1 MGKIKELETSLA
13 NKIAAGEVV
22 ERPSSVVKELLEN
35 AIDAQATEINI
46 EVEQSGVS
54 SIRVVDNGTGIAQE
68 DLGLVFH
75 RHATSKIVADD
86 DLFHI
91 RTLGFRGEA
100 LASISSVAKVTLKTC
115 TDNENGHEIYAENG
129 KIIHQKPAKAKKGTD
144 IQVDSLFYNTP
155 ARLKYI
161 KSLYT
166 ELGKITDIVNRMAM
180 SHPEIRIS
188 LVSDGKKLLSTNGS
202 GRTNEVMAEIYGMKV
217 AKDLV
222 HISGDTSDYHLEG
235 FVAKPEHSRS
245 NKHYISIFINGR
257 YIKNF
262 VLNKAILEGYHTLLT
277 IGRFPICYINIQ
289 MDPILVD
296 VNVHPTKLEVRLSK
310 EDQLYDLIVTKIREA
325 FKDKILIPQNDLNHA
340 SKKNKVLETFE
351 QQKINFEKQQSQI
364 GETSAPYVHD
374 QKDKNHDV
382 ESHKNNL
389 DSTSSTNNESTEVSN
404 ELHNHIDDS
413 YLQSQKE
420 VLFDMEQNTSNEY
433 EISNQQS
440 NDIKGTVSQTPH
452 RRVPYMEIVGQV
464 HGTYIIAQNENG
476 MFMIDQHA
484 AQERIKYEYFRE
496 KIGEVTNEVQNLL
509 IPLTF
514 HFSKDEQMIIDQY
527 KDELDKVGVHLEH
540 FGGHDYIVNS
550 YPVWFPK
557 EEAEE
562 IIKDMIELVLK
573 HKSVDVKK
581 IREDAAIMMSCK
593 KSIKANH
600 YLKNNEMADLIDQLR
615 EAEDPFTCPHGRP
628 IIINFSNYELEKL
641 IKTDYK
647 ACVVLDMH
655 IGHLK
660 SIMELLKSHS
670 IECYVHIDLIKGLS
684 HDEFACEYI
693 IQQYKPK
700 GIVSTKAK
708 VIKKAKML
716 NTLTIFRVFI
726 IDSQALTRSIE
737 LIKKVE
743 PDYVEVLPGVASKA
757 VSKIQQETSAS
768 VIAGGLID
776 EQSEIREAIS
786 NGAKYVTT
794 SYEKLW

>member
-340 SKKNKVLETFE
+340 PKKNKVLETFE

-364 GETSAPYVHD
+364 GETSASYVHD

-404 ELHNHIDDS
+404 ELHNYIDYS

-641 IKTDYK
+641 FK
-647 ACVVLDMH
+647 
-655 IGHLK
+655 
-660 SIMELLKSHS
+660 
-670 IECYVHIDLIKGLS
+670 
-684 HDEFACEYI
+684 
-693 IQQYKPK
+693 
-700 GIVSTKAK
+700 
-708 VIKKAKML
+708 
-716 NTLTIFRVFI
+716 RVM
-726 IDSQALTRSIE
+726 
-737 LIKKVE
+737 
-743 PDYVEVLPGVASKA
+743 
-757 VSKIQQETSAS
+757 
-768 VIAGGLID
+768 
-776 EQSEIREAIS
+776 
-786 NGAKYVTT
+786 
-794 SYEKLW
+794 

>member
-245 NKHYISIFINGR
+245 NKHYISIFINSR

-340 SKKNKVLETFE
+340 PKKNKVLETFE

-404 ELHNHIDDS
+404 ELHNYIDDS

-641 IKTDYK
+641 FK
-647 ACVVLDMH
+647 
-655 IGHLK
+655 
-660 SIMELLKSHS
+660 
-670 IECYVHIDLIKGLS
+670 
-684 HDEFACEYI
+684 
-693 IQQYKPK
+693 
-700 GIVSTKAK
+700 
-708 VIKKAKML
+708 
-716 NTLTIFRVFI
+716 RVM
-726 IDSQALTRSIE
+726 
-737 LIKKVE
+737 
-743 PDYVEVLPGVASKA
+743 
-757 VSKIQQETSAS
+757 
-768 VIAGGLID
+768 
-776 EQSEIREAIS
+776 
-786 NGAKYVTT
+786 
-794 SYEKLW
+794 

>member
-1 MGKIKELETSLA
+1 MEKIKELETSLA

-641 IKTDYK
+641 FK
-647 ACVVLDMH
+647 
-655 IGHLK
+655 
-660 SIMELLKSHS
+660 
-670 IECYVHIDLIKGLS
+670 
-684 HDEFACEYI
+684 
-693 IQQYKPK
+693 
-700 GIVSTKAK
+700 
-708 VIKKAKML
+708 
-716 NTLTIFRVFI
+716 RVM
-726 IDSQALTRSIE
+726 
-737 LIKKVE
+737 
-743 PDYVEVLPGVASKA
+743 
-757 VSKIQQETSAS
+757 
-768 VIAGGLID
+768 
-776 EQSEIREAIS
+776 
-786 NGAKYVTT
+786 
-794 SYEKLW
+794 

>member
-1 MGKIKELETSLA
+1 MGKIKELQTSLA

-35 AIDAQATEINI
+35 AIDAKSTEINI
-46 EVEQSGVS
+46 EVEQSGIS
-54 SIRVVDNGTGIAQE
+54 SIRVVDNGTGIEQD
-68 DLGLVFH
+68 DLDLVFH
-75 RHATSKIVADD
+75 RHATSKLDADD

-115 TDNENGHEIYAENG
+115 TDRENGHEIYAENG
-129 KIIHQKPAKAKKGTD
+129 EILSRKPAKAKKGTD
-144 IQVDSLFYNTP
+144 ITVSSLFYNTP

-180 SHPEIRIS
+180 SHPDIRIS
-188 LVSDGKKLLSTNGS
+188 LISDGKTLLKTNGS
-202 GRTNEVMAEIYGMKV
+202 GKTNEVMAEIYSIKV

-222 HISGDTSDYHLEG
+222 HIQGDTSDYHLEG

-262 VLNKAILEGYHTLLT
+262 VLNKAIIEGYHTLLT
-277 IGRFPICYINIQ
+277 IGRYPICYLNIE

-310 EDQLYDLIVTKIREA
+310 EEQLYQLIVEKIRYA
-325 FKDKILIPQNDLNHA
+325 FKDRILIPQNDLDRTP
-340 SKKNKVLETFE
+340 KKNKVLNQFE
-351 QQKINFEKQQSQI
+351 QQKLDFERRQRNPNQDKKNSQYYDM
-364 GETSAPYVHD
+364 S
-374 QKDKNHDV
+374 
-382 ESHKNNL
+382 ESEVQNPNL
-389 DSTSSTNNESTEVSN
+389 DNNELINESTESFV
-404 ELHNHIDDS
+404 HNNKRSDDKD
-413 YLQSQKE
+413 YFQIQKE
-420 VLFDMEQNTSNEY
+420 ILNDLDKGDALSLNDESTNDSEEVVTEQNNSDEASSKASQTLYS
-433 EISNQQS
+433 QQDN
-440 NDIKGTVSQTPH
+440 NDIKGKVSNTPS
-452 RRVPYMEIVGQV
+452 RRVPYMEVVGQV

-496 KIGEVTNEVQNLL
+496 KIGEVTNEVQDLL

-527 KDELDKVGVHLEH
+527 QDELDKVGVHLEH

-557 EEAEE
+557 AEAEE
-562 IIKDMIELVLK
+562 IIQDIVELVLNDK
-573 HKSVDVKK
+573 KVNVKK
-581 IREDAAIMMSCK
+581 MREDAAIMMSCK

-641 IKTDYK
+641 FK
-647 ACVVLDMH
+647 
-655 IGHLK
+655 
-660 SIMELLKSHS
+660 
-670 IECYVHIDLIKGLS
+670 
-684 HDEFACEYI
+684 
-693 IQQYKPK
+693 
-700 GIVSTKAK
+700 
-708 VIKKAKML
+708 
-716 NTLTIFRVFI
+716 RVM
-726 IDSQALTRSIE
+726 
-737 LIKKVE
+737 
-743 PDYVEVLPGVASKA
+743 
-757 VSKIQQETSAS
+757 
-768 VIAGGLID
+768 
-776 EQSEIREAIS
+776 
-786 NGAKYVTT
+786 
-794 SYEKLW
+794 

>member
-550 YPVWFPK
+550 YPVWVPK

-641 IKTDYK
+641 FK
-647 ACVVLDMH
+647 
-655 IGHLK
+655 
-660 SIMELLKSHS
+660 
-670 IECYVHIDLIKGLS
+670 
-684 HDEFACEYI
+684 
-693 IQQYKPK
+693 
-700 GIVSTKAK
+700 
-708 VIKKAKML
+708 
-716 NTLTIFRVFI
+716 RVM
-726 IDSQALTRSIE
+726 
-737 LIKKVE
+737 
-743 PDYVEVLPGVASKA
+743 
-757 VSKIQQETSAS
+757 
-768 VIAGGLID
+768 
-776 EQSEIREAIS
+776 
-786 NGAKYVTT
+786 
-794 SYEKLW
+794 

>member
-115 TDNENGHEIYAENG
+115 TDNENGHEIYAEDG

-144 IQVDSLFYNTP
+144 IQVESLFYNTP

-340 SKKNKVLETFE
+340 PKKNKVLETFE

-433 EISNQQS
+433 EILNQQS

-641 IKTDYK
+641 FK
-647 ACVVLDMH
+647 
-655 IGHLK
+655 
-660 SIMELLKSHS
+660 
-670 IECYVHIDLIKGLS
+670 
-684 HDEFACEYI
+684 
-693 IQQYKPK
+693 
-700 GIVSTKAK
+700 
-708 VIKKAKML
+708 
-716 NTLTIFRVFI
+716 RVM
-726 IDSQALTRSIE
+726 
-737 LIKKVE
+737 
-743 PDYVEVLPGVASKA
+743 
-757 VSKIQQETSAS
+757 
-768 VIAGGLID
+768 
-776 EQSEIREAIS
+776 
-786 NGAKYVTT
+786 
-794 SYEKLW
+794 

>member
-1 MGKIKELETSLA
+1 MGKIKELQTSLA

-35 AIDAQATEINI
+35 AIDAKSTEINI
-46 EVEQSGVS
+46 EVEQSGIS
-54 SIRVVDNGTGIAQE
+54 SIRVVDNGTGIEQD
-68 DLGLVFH
+68 DLDLVFH
-75 RHATSKIVADD
+75 RHATSKLDADD

-115 TDNENGHEIYAENG
+115 TDSENGHEIYAENG
-129 KIIHQKPAKAKKGTD
+129 EILSRKPAKAKKGTD
-144 IQVDSLFYNTP
+144 ITVSSLFYNTP

-180 SHPEIRIS
+180 SHPYIRIS
-188 LVSDGKKLLSTNGS
+188 LISDGKTLLKTNGS
-202 GRTNEVMAEIYGMKV
+202 GKTNEVMSEIYGIKV

-222 HISGDTSDYHLEG
+222 HIQGDTSDYHLEG

-262 VLNKAILEGYHTLLT
+262 VLNKAIIEGYHTLLT
-277 IGRFPICYINIQ
+277 IGRYPICYLNIE

-310 EDQLYDLIVTKIREA
+310 EEQLYQLIVEKIRYA
-325 FKDKILIPQNDLNHA
+325 FKDRILIPQNDLDRTP
-340 SKKNKVLETFE
+340 KKNKVLNQFE
-351 QQKINFEKQQSQI
+351 QQKLDFERRQQNSNQ
-364 GETSAPYVHD
+364 
-374 QKDKNHDV
+374 DKTNSHYYGMS
-382 ESHKNNL
+382 ESKLQNPNLEKNDL
-389 DSTSSTNNESTEVSN
+389 DNNELINESTENFV
-404 ELHNHIDDS
+404 HNNKRSDDKD
-413 YLQSQKE
+413 YFQIQKE
-420 VLFDMEQNTSNEY
+420 ILNDLDNGDASSLNDESTNDSEEVVTEQSNNDEASSKTY
-433 EISNQQS
+433 QTLYSKQDN
-440 NDIKGTVSQTPH
+440 NDIKGKVSNTPS
-452 RRVPYMEIVGQV
+452 RRVPYMEVVGQV

-496 KIGEVTNEVQNLL
+496 KIGEVTNEVQDLL

-527 KDELDKVGVHLEH
+527 QDELDKVGVHLEH

-557 EEAEE
+557 AEAEE
-562 IIKDMIELVLK
+562 IIQDMVELVLNDK
-573 HKSVDVKK
+573 KVNVKK
-581 IREDAAIMMSCK
+581 LREDAAIMMSCK

-641 IKTDYK
+641 FK
-647 ACVVLDMH
+647 
-655 IGHLK
+655 
-660 SIMELLKSHS
+660 
-670 IECYVHIDLIKGLS
+670 
-684 HDEFACEYI
+684 
-693 IQQYKPK
+693 
-700 GIVSTKAK
+700 
-708 VIKKAKML
+708 
-716 NTLTIFRVFI
+716 RVM
-726 IDSQALTRSIE
+726 
-737 LIKKVE
+737 
-743 PDYVEVLPGVASKA
+743 
-757 VSKIQQETSAS
+757 
-768 VIAGGLID
+768 
-776 EQSEIREAIS
+776 
-786 NGAKYVTT
+786 
-794 SYEKLW
+794 

>member
-1 MGKIKELETSLA
+1 MGKIKELQTSLA

-35 AIDAQATEINI
+35 AIDAQSTEINI
-46 EVEQSGVS
+46 EVEQSGIS
-54 SIRVVDNGTGIAQE
+54 SIRVVDNGTGIEQD
-68 DLGLVFH
+68 DLDLVFH
-75 RHATSKIVADD
+75 RHATSKLDADD

-115 TDNENGHEIYAENG
+115 TDSENGHEIYAENG
-129 KIIHQKPAKAKKGTD
+129 GILSRKPAKAKKGTD
-144 IQVDSLFYNTP
+144 ITVASLFYNTP

-180 SHPEIRIS
+180 SHPDIRIS
-188 LVSDGKKLLSTNGS
+188 LISDGKTLLKTNGS
-202 GRTNEVMAEIYGMKV
+202 GKTNEVMAEIYGIKV

-222 HISGDTSDYHLEG
+222 HIQGDTSDYHLEG

-262 VLNKAILEGYHTLLT
+262 VLNKAIIEGYHTLLT
-277 IGRFPICYINIQ
+277 IGRYPICYLNIE

-310 EDQLYDLIVTKIREA
+310 EEQLYQLIVEKIREA
-325 FKDKILIPQNDLNHA
+325 FKDRILIPQNNLDRRP
-340 SKKNKVLETFE
+340 KKNKVLNQFE
-351 QQKINFEKQQSQI
+351 QQKIDFERRQQKLNQ
-364 GETSAPYVHD
+364 ETATPTY
-374 QKDKNHDV
+374 K
-382 ESHKNNL
+382 
-389 DSTSSTNNESTEVSN
+389 TSSDFNDDNLNEANYEYDGPDNKDSINESTKSIV
-404 ELHNHIDDS
+404 HNNKRADDKD
-413 YLQSQKE
+413 YFQIQKE
-420 VLFDMEQNTSNEY
+420 ILNEMDSDTTNPDNQDINY
-433 EISNQQS
+433 ATKGASEANMSDEIAPKDLQALYQPQDS
-440 NDIKGTVSQTPH
+440 NDIKGKVSNTPS
-452 RRVPYMEIVGQV
+452 RRVPYMEVVGQV

-496 KIGEVTNEVQNLL
+496 KIGEVTNEVQDLL

-527 KDELDKVGVHLEH
+527 QEELDKVGVHLEH

-557 EEAEE
+557 AEAEE
-562 IIKDMIELVLK
+562 IIQDMVELVLNDK
-573 HKSVDVKK
+573 KISVKK
-581 IREDAAIMMSCK
+581 MREDAAIMMSCK

-641 IKTDYK
+641 FK
-647 ACVVLDMH
+647 
-655 IGHLK
+655 
-660 SIMELLKSHS
+660 
-670 IECYVHIDLIKGLS
+670 
-684 HDEFACEYI
+684 
-693 IQQYKPK
+693 
-700 GIVSTKAK
+700 
-708 VIKKAKML
+708 
-716 NTLTIFRVFI
+716 RVM
-726 IDSQALTRSIE
+726 
-737 LIKKVE
+737 
-743 PDYVEVLPGVASKA
+743 
-757 VSKIQQETSAS
+757 
-768 VIAGGLID
+768 
-776 EQSEIREAIS
+776 
-786 NGAKYVTT
+786 
-794 SYEKLW
+794 

>member
-527 KDELDKVGVHLEH
+527 KDELDKVGVHLKH

-641 IKTDYK
+641 FK
-647 ACVVLDMH
+647 
-655 IGHLK
+655 
-660 SIMELLKSHS
+660 
-670 IECYVHIDLIKGLS
+670 
-684 HDEFACEYI
+684 
-693 IQQYKPK
+693 
-700 GIVSTKAK
+700 
-708 VIKKAKML
+708 
-716 NTLTIFRVFI
+716 RVM
-726 IDSQALTRSIE
+726 
-737 LIKKVE
+737 
-743 PDYVEVLPGVASKA
+743 
-757 VSKIQQETSAS
+757 
-768 VIAGGLID
+768 
-776 EQSEIREAIS
+776 
-786 NGAKYVTT
+786 
-794 SYEKLW
+794 

>member
-1 MGKIKELETSLA
+1 MGKIKELQTSLA

-35 AIDAQATEINI
+35 AIDAESTEINV
-46 EVEQSGVS
+46 EVEQSGVA
-54 SIRVVDNGTGIAQE
+54 SIRVVDNGTGIEQ
-68 DLGLVFH
+68 DDFGLVFH
-75 RHATSKIVADD
+75 RHATSKIDADD

-115 TDNENGHEIYAENG
+115 TDNENGFEVYAENG
-129 KIIHQKPAKAKKGTD
+129 EIINSKPAKAKKGTD
-144 IQVDSLFYNTP
+144 ILVESLFYNTP

-180 SHPEIRIS
+180 SHPDIRIS
-188 LVSDGKKLLSTNGS
+188 LVSDGKTLISTNGS

-262 VLNKAILEGYHTLLT
+262 LLNKAIIEGYHTLLT
-277 IGRFPICYINIQ
+277 IGRYPICYINIQ

-310 EDQLYDLIVTKIREA
+310 EEQLFALIVEKIREA
-325 FKDKILIPQNDLNHA
+325 FKDRILIPQNDFDR
-340 SKKNKVLETFE
+340 SPKKNKVLESFE
-351 QQKINFEKQQSQI
+351 QQKMDFEKRNNSSASNQSASSYQSSENGYRSDSDNSVVNEDSGQKYEYDNSTI
-364 GETSAPYVHD
+364 DVENSNSDSSHYIQRTSEDNYFQN
-374 QKDKNHDV
+374 QKDILNEIENDQYN
-382 ESHKNNL
+382 EL
-389 DSTSSTNNESTEVSN
+389 DSSFA
-404 ELHNHIDDS
+404 
-413 YLQSQKE
+413 KE
-420 VLFDMEQNTSNEY
+420 D
-433 EISNQQS
+433 
-440 NDIKGTVSQTPH
+440 DIKGTISKSPH
-452 RRVPYMEIVGQV
+452 RRVPYMEVVGQV

-527 KDELDKVGVHLEH
+527 QDELDRVGVHLEH

-557 EEAEE
+557 GDAEE
-562 IIKDMIELVLK
+562 IIKDMINLVLE
-573 HKSVDVKK
+573 HKKVDVKK
-581 IREDAAIMMSCK
+581 IREEVAIMMSCK
-593 KSIKANH
+593 KSIKANY
-600 YLKNNEMADLIDQLR
+600 YLKNNEMSDLIDQLR

-641 IKTDYK
+641 FK
-647 ACVVLDMH
+647 
-655 IGHLK
+655 
-660 SIMELLKSHS
+660 
-670 IECYVHIDLIKGLS
+670 
-684 HDEFACEYI
+684 
-693 IQQYKPK
+693 
-700 GIVSTKAK
+700 
-708 VIKKAKML
+708 
-716 NTLTIFRVFI
+716 RVM
-726 IDSQALTRSIE
+726 
-737 LIKKVE
+737 
-743 PDYVEVLPGVASKA
+743 
-757 VSKIQQETSAS
+757 
-768 VIAGGLID
+768 
-776 EQSEIREAIS
+776 
-786 NGAKYVTT
+786 
-794 SYEKLW
+794 

>member
-1 MGKIKELETSLA
+1 MGKIKELQTSLA

-35 AIDAQATEINI
+35 AIDAKSTEINI
-46 EVEQSGVS
+46 EVEQSGIS
-54 SIRVVDNGTGIAQE
+54 SIRVVDNGTGIEQD
-68 DLGLVFH
+68 DLDLVFH
-75 RHATSKIVADD
+75 RHATSKLDADD

-115 TDNENGHEIYAENG
+115 TDSENGHEIYAENG
-129 KIIHQKPAKAKKGTD
+129 EILSRKPAKAKKGTD
-144 IQVDSLFYNTP
+144 ITVSSLFYNTP

-180 SHPEIRIS
+180 SHPYIRIS
-188 LVSDGKKLLSTNGS
+188 LISDGKTLLKTNGS
-202 GRTNEVMAEIYGMKV
+202 GKTNEVMSEIYGIKV

-222 HISGDTSDYHLEG
+222 HIQGDTSDYHLEG

-262 VLNKAILEGYHTLLT
+262 VLNKAIIEGYHTLLT
-277 IGRFPICYINIQ
+277 IGRYPICYLNIE

-310 EDQLYDLIVTKIREA
+310 EEQLYQLIVEKIRYA
-325 FKDKILIPQNDLNHA
+325 FKDRILIPQNDLDRTP
-340 SKKNKVLETFE
+340 KKNKVLNQFE
-351 QQKINFEKQQSQI
+351 QQKLDFERRQQNSNQ
-364 GETSAPYVHD
+364 
-374 QKDKNHDV
+374 DKTNSHYYGMS
-382 ESHKNNL
+382 ESKLQNPNLEKNDL
-389 DSTSSTNNESTEVSN
+389 DNNKLINESTENFV
-404 ELHNHIDDS
+404 HNNKRSDDKD
-413 YLQSQKE
+413 YFQIQKE
-420 VLFDMEQNTSNEY
+420 ILNDLDNGDASSLNDESTNDSEEVVTEQSNNDEASSKTY
-433 EISNQQS
+433 QTLYSKQDN
-440 NDIKGTVSQTPH
+440 NDIKGKVSNTPS
-452 RRVPYMEIVGQV
+452 RRVPYMEVVGQV

-496 KIGEVTNEVQNLL
+496 KIGEVTNEVQDLL

-527 KDELDKVGVHLEH
+527 QDELDKVGVHLEH

-557 EEAEE
+557 AEAEE
-562 IIKDMIELVLK
+562 IIQDMVELVLNDK
-573 HKSVDVKK
+573 KVNVKK
-581 IREDAAIMMSCK
+581 MREDAAIMMSCK

-641 IKTDYK
+641 FK
-647 ACVVLDMH
+647 
-655 IGHLK
+655 
-660 SIMELLKSHS
+660 
-670 IECYVHIDLIKGLS
+670 
-684 HDEFACEYI
+684 
-693 IQQYKPK
+693 
-700 GIVSTKAK
+700 
-708 VIKKAKML
+708 
-716 NTLTIFRVFI
+716 RVM
-726 IDSQALTRSIE
+726 
-737 LIKKVE
+737 
-743 PDYVEVLPGVASKA
+743 
-757 VSKIQQETSAS
+757 
-768 VIAGGLID
+768 
-776 EQSEIREAIS
+776 
-786 NGAKYVTT
+786 
-794 SYEKLW
+794 

>member
-115 TDNENGHEIYAENG
+115 TDNENGHEIYAEDG

-340 SKKNKVLETFE
+340 PKKNKVLETFE

-364 GETSAPYVHD
+364 GETSASYVHD

-404 ELHNHIDDS
+404 ELHNYIDYS

-641 IKTDYK
+641 FK
-647 ACVVLDMH
+647 
-655 IGHLK
+655 
-660 SIMELLKSHS
+660 
-670 IECYVHIDLIKGLS
+670 
-684 HDEFACEYI
+684 
-693 IQQYKPK
+693 
-700 GIVSTKAK
+700 
-708 VIKKAKML
+708 
-716 NTLTIFRVFI
+716 RVM
-726 IDSQALTRSIE
+726 
-737 LIKKVE
+737 
-743 PDYVEVLPGVASKA
+743 
-757 VSKIQQETSAS
+757 
-768 VIAGGLID
+768 
-776 EQSEIREAIS
+776 
-786 NGAKYVTT
+786 
-794 SYEKLW
+794 

>member
-573 HKSVDVKK
+573 HKNVDVKK

-641 IKTDYK
+641 FK
-647 ACVVLDMH
+647 
-655 IGHLK
+655 
-660 SIMELLKSHS
+660 
-670 IECYVHIDLIKGLS
+670 
-684 HDEFACEYI
+684 
-693 IQQYKPK
+693 
-700 GIVSTKAK
+700 
-708 VIKKAKML
+708 
-716 NTLTIFRVFI
+716 RVM
-726 IDSQALTRSIE
+726 
-737 LIKKVE
+737 
-743 PDYVEVLPGVASKA
+743 
-757 VSKIQQETSAS
+757 
-768 VIAGGLID
+768 
-776 EQSEIREAIS
+776 
-786 NGAKYVTT
+786 
-794 SYEKLW
+794 

>member
-188 LVSDGKKLLSTNGS
+188 LVSDGKKLLNTNGS

-628 IIINFSNYELEKL
+628 IIINFSNYDLEKL
-641 IKTDYK
+641 FK
-647 ACVVLDMH
+647 
-655 IGHLK
+655 
-660 SIMELLKSHS
+660 
-670 IECYVHIDLIKGLS
+670 
-684 HDEFACEYI
+684 
-693 IQQYKPK
+693 
-700 GIVSTKAK
+700 
-708 VIKKAKML
+708 
-716 NTLTIFRVFI
+716 RVM
-726 IDSQALTRSIE
+726 
-737 LIKKVE
+737 
-743 PDYVEVLPGVASKA
+743 
-757 VSKIQQETSAS
+757 
-768 VIAGGLID
+768 
-776 EQSEIREAIS
+776 
-786 NGAKYVTT
+786 
-794 SYEKLW
+794 

>member
-1 MGKIKELETSLA
+1 MGKIKELQTSLA

-35 AIDAQATEINI
+35 AIDAQSTEINI
-46 EVEQSGVS
+46 EVKQSGIS
-54 SIRVVDNGTGIAQE
+54 SIRVVDNGTGIEQD
-68 DLGLVFH
+68 DLQLVFH
-75 RHATSKIVADD
+75 RHATSKLDTDD

-129 KIIHQKPAKAKKGTD
+129 KIVHQKPAKAKKGTD
-144 IQVDSLFYNTP
+144 IKVESLFYNTP

-180 SHPEIRIS
+180 SHPNIRIS
-188 LVSDGKKLLSTNGS
+188 LISDGKVLLKTNGS
-202 GRTNEVMAEIYGMKV
+202 GKTNEVMAEIYGIKV

-262 VLNKAILEGYHTLLT
+262 VLNKAIVEGYHTLLT
-277 IGRFPICYINIQ
+277 IGRYPICYINIE

-296 VNVHPTKLEVRLSK
+296 VNVHPTKLEVILSK
-310 EDQLYDLIVTKIREA
+310 EEQLYNLIVEKIRNA
-325 FKDKILIPQNDLNHA
+325 FKDRILIPQNDLDKTP
-340 SKKNKVLETFE
+340 KKNKVLHTFE
-351 QQKINFEKQQSQI
+351 QQKLDFEKKQR
-364 GETSAPYVHD
+364 
-374 QKDKNHDV
+374 DK
-382 ESHKNNL
+382 EEALKQRNN
-389 DSTSSTNNESTEVSN
+389 SSTNNWNTNNLDDINYSDDYTNENEFMANEETANFESHNNKRSDEVDYFQIQKDILNSLDRAESSLDEENGLPNSEDSVSN
-404 ELHNHIDDS
+404 QSDEL
-413 YLQSQKE
+413 
-420 VLFDMEQNTSNEY
+420 NTETQQTLGNE
-433 EISNQQS
+433 
-440 NDIKGTVSQTPH
+440 NDIKGTVSKTPS
-452 RRVPYMEIVGQV
+452 RRVPYMEVVGQV

-496 KIGEVTNEVQNLL
+496 KIGEVGNEVQDLL

-527 KDELDKVGVHLEH
+527 QEELDKVGVHLEH

-557 EEAEE
+557 VEAEE
-562 IIKDMIELVLK
+562 IIKDMIELVLN
-573 HKSVDVKK
+573 HKK
-581 IREDAAIMMSCK
+581 IDIKKMREDAAIMMSCK

-641 IKTDYK
+641 FK
-647 ACVVLDMH
+647 
-655 IGHLK
+655 
-660 SIMELLKSHS
+660 
-670 IECYVHIDLIKGLS
+670 
-684 HDEFACEYI
+684 
-693 IQQYKPK
+693 
-700 GIVSTKAK
+700 
-708 VIKKAKML
+708 
-716 NTLTIFRVFI
+716 RVM
-726 IDSQALTRSIE
+726 
-737 LIKKVE
+737 
-743 PDYVEVLPGVASKA
+743 
-757 VSKIQQETSAS
+757 
-768 VIAGGLID
+768 
-776 EQSEIREAIS
+776 
-786 NGAKYVTT
+786 
-794 SYEKLW
+794 

>member
-75 RHATSKIVADD
+75 RHATSKIVEDD

-641 IKTDYK
+641 FK
-647 ACVVLDMH
+647 
-655 IGHLK
+655 
-660 SIMELLKSHS
+660 
-670 IECYVHIDLIKGLS
+670 
-684 HDEFACEYI
+684 
-693 IQQYKPK
+693 
-700 GIVSTKAK
+700 
-708 VIKKAKML
+708 
-716 NTLTIFRVFI
+716 RVM
-726 IDSQALTRSIE
+726 
-737 LIKKVE
+737 
-743 PDYVEVLPGVASKA
+743 
-757 VSKIQQETSAS
+757 
-768 VIAGGLID
+768 
-776 EQSEIREAIS
+776 
-786 NGAKYVTT
+786 
-794 SYEKLW
+794 

>member
-1 MGKIKELETSLA
+1 MGKIKELQTSLA

-35 AIDAQATEINI
+35 AIDAKSTEINI
-46 EVEQSGVS
+46 EVEQSGIS
-54 SIRVVDNGTGIAQE
+54 SIRVVDNGTGIEQD
-68 DLGLVFH
+68 DLDLVFH
-75 RHATSKIVADD
+75 RHATSKLDADD

-115 TDNENGHEIYAENG
+115 TDSENGHEIYAENG
-129 KIIHQKPAKAKKGTD
+129 EILSRKPAKAKKGTD
-144 IQVDSLFYNTP
+144 ITVSSLFYNTP

-161 KSLYT
+161 KRLYT

-180 SHPEIRIS
+180 SHPDIRIS
-188 LVSDGKKLLSTNGS
+188 LISDGKTLLKTNGS
-202 GRTNEVMAEIYGMKV
+202 GKTNEVMSEIYGIKV

-222 HISGDTSDYHLEG
+222 HIQGDTSDYHLEG

-262 VLNKAILEGYHTLLT
+262 VLNKAIIEGYHTLLT
-277 IGRFPICYINIQ
+277 IGRYPICYLNIE

-310 EDQLYDLIVTKIREA
+310 EEQLYQLIVEKIRYA
-325 FKDKILIPQNDLNHA
+325 FKDRILIPQNDLDRTP
-340 SKKNKVLETFE
+340 KKNKVLNQFE
-351 QQKINFEKQQSQI
+351 QQKLDFERRQQNSNQ
-364 GETSAPYVHD
+364 
-374 QKDKNHDV
+374 DKTNSHYYGMS
-382 ESHKNNL
+382 ESKLQNPNLEKNDL
-389 DSTSSTNNESTEVSN
+389 DNNELINESTENFV
-404 ELHNHIDDS
+404 HNNKRSDDKD
-413 YLQSQKE
+413 YFQIQKE
-420 VLFDMEQNTSNEY
+420 ILNDLDNGDASSLNDESTNDSEEVVTEQSNNDEASSKTY
-433 EISNQQS
+433 QTLYSKQDN
-440 NDIKGTVSQTPH
+440 NDIKGKVSNTPS
-452 RRVPYMEIVGQV
+452 RRVPYMEVVGQV

-496 KIGEVTNEVQNLL
+496 KIGEVTNEVQDLL

-527 KDELDKVGVHLEH
+527 QDELDKVGVHLEH

-557 EEAEE
+557 AEAEE
-562 IIKDMIELVLK
+562 IIQDMVELVLNDK
-573 HKSVDVKK
+573 KVNVKK
-581 IREDAAIMMSCK
+581 MREDAAIMMSCK

-641 IKTDYK
+641 FK
-647 ACVVLDMH
+647 
-655 IGHLK
+655 
-660 SIMELLKSHS
+660 
-670 IECYVHIDLIKGLS
+670 
-684 HDEFACEYI
+684 
-693 IQQYKPK
+693 
-700 GIVSTKAK
+700 
-708 VIKKAKML
+708 
-716 NTLTIFRVFI
+716 RVM
-726 IDSQALTRSIE
+726 
-737 LIKKVE
+737 
-743 PDYVEVLPGVASKA
+743 
-757 VSKIQQETSAS
+757 
-768 VIAGGLID
+768 
-776 EQSEIREAIS
+776 
-786 NGAKYVTT
+786 
-794 SYEKLW
+794 

>member
-1 MGKIKELETSLA
+1 MGKIKELQTSLA

-35 AIDAQATEINI
+35 AIDAKSTEINI
-46 EVEQSGVS
+46 EVEQSGIS
-54 SIRVVDNGTGIAQE
+54 SIRVVDNGTGIEQD
-68 DLGLVFH
+68 DLDLVFH
-75 RHATSKIVADD
+75 RHATSKLDADD

-129 KIIHQKPAKAKKGTD
+129 EILSRKPAKAKKGTD
-144 IQVDSLFYNTP
+144 ITVSSLFYNTP

-180 SHPEIRIS
+180 SHPDIRIS
-188 LVSDGKKLLSTNGS
+188 LISDGKTLLKTNGS
-202 GRTNEVMAEIYGMKV
+202 GKTNEVMSEIYGIKV

-222 HISGDTSDYHLEG
+222 HIQGDTSDYHLEG

-262 VLNKAILEGYHTLLT
+262 VLNKAIIEGYHTLLT
-277 IGRFPICYINIQ
+277 IGRYPICYLNIE

-310 EDQLYDLIVTKIREA
+310 EEQLYQLIVEKIRYA
-325 FKDKILIPQNDLNHA
+325 FKDRILIPQNDLDRTP
-340 SKKNKVLETFE
+340 KKNKVLNQFE
-351 QQKINFEKQQSQI
+351 QQKLDFERRQRNSNQ
-364 GETSAPYVHD
+364 
-374 QKDKNHDV
+374 DKSNSHYYDMS
-382 ESHKNNL
+382 ESELQNPNLEKNDL
-389 DSTSSTNNESTEVSN
+389 DNNELINESTESFV
-404 ELHNHIDDS
+404 HNNKRSDDKD
-413 YLQSQKE
+413 YFQIQKE
-420 VLFDMEQNTSNEY
+420 ILNDLDNGDVSSLNDEFTNDSEEVVTEQNNSDEASSKAYQTLYS
-433 EISNQQS
+433 QQDY
-440 NDIKGTVSQTPH
+440 NDIKGKVSTTPS
-452 RRVPYMEIVGQV
+452 RRVPYMEVVGQV

-496 KIGEVTNEVQNLL
+496 KIGEVTNEVQDLL

-527 KDELDKVGVHLEH
+527 QDELDKVGVHLEH

-557 EEAEE
+557 AEAEE
-562 IIKDMIELVLK
+562 IIQDMVELVLNDK
-573 HKSVDVKK
+573 KVNVKK
-581 IREDAAIMMSCK
+581 MREDAAIMMSCK

-641 IKTDYK
+641 FK
-647 ACVVLDMH
+647 
-655 IGHLK
+655 
-660 SIMELLKSHS
+660 
-670 IECYVHIDLIKGLS
+670 
-684 HDEFACEYI
+684 
-693 IQQYKPK
+693 
-700 GIVSTKAK
+700 
-708 VIKKAKML
+708 
-716 NTLTIFRVFI
+716 RVM
-726 IDSQALTRSIE
+726 
-737 LIKKVE
+737 
-743 PDYVEVLPGVASKA
+743 
-757 VSKIQQETSAS
+757 
-768 VIAGGLID
+768 
-776 EQSEIREAIS
+776 
-786 NGAKYVTT
+786 
-794 SYEKLW
+794 

>member
-115 TDNENGHEIYAENG
+115 TDNENGHEIYAEDG

-404 ELHNHIDDS
+404 ELHNYIDYS

-641 IKTDYK
+641 FK
-647 ACVVLDMH
+647 
-655 IGHLK
+655 
-660 SIMELLKSHS
+660 
-670 IECYVHIDLIKGLS
+670 
-684 HDEFACEYI
+684 
-693 IQQYKPK
+693 
-700 GIVSTKAK
+700 
-708 VIKKAKML
+708 
-716 NTLTIFRVFI
+716 RVM
-726 IDSQALTRSIE
+726 
-737 LIKKVE
+737 
-743 PDYVEVLPGVASKA
+743 
-757 VSKIQQETSAS
+757 
-768 VIAGGLID
+768 
-776 EQSEIREAIS
+776 
-786 NGAKYVTT
+786 
-794 SYEKLW
+794 

>member
-115 TDNENGHEIYAENG
+115 TDNENGHEIYAEDG

-433 EISNQQS
+433 EILNQQS

-527 KDELDKVGVHLEH
+527 KDELDNVGVHLEH

-641 IKTDYK
+641 FK
-647 ACVVLDMH
+647 
-655 IGHLK
+655 
-660 SIMELLKSHS
+660 
-670 IECYVHIDLIKGLS
+670 
-684 HDEFACEYI
+684 
-693 IQQYKPK
+693 
-700 GIVSTKAK
+700 
-708 VIKKAKML
+708 
-716 NTLTIFRVFI
+716 RVM
-726 IDSQALTRSIE
+726 
-737 LIKKVE
+737 
-743 PDYVEVLPGVASKA
+743 
-757 VSKIQQETSAS
+757 
-768 VIAGGLID
+768 
-776 EQSEIREAIS
+776 
-786 NGAKYVTT
+786 
-794 SYEKLW
+794 

>member
-46 EVEQSGVS
+46 EVELSGVS

-641 IKTDYK
+641 FK
-647 ACVVLDMH
+647 
-655 IGHLK
+655 
-660 SIMELLKSHS
+660 
-670 IECYVHIDLIKGLS
+670 
-684 HDEFACEYI
+684 
-693 IQQYKPK
+693 
-700 GIVSTKAK
+700 
-708 VIKKAKML
+708 
-716 NTLTIFRVFI
+716 RVM
-726 IDSQALTRSIE
+726 
-737 LIKKVE
+737 
-743 PDYVEVLPGVASKA
+743 
-757 VSKIQQETSAS
+757 
-768 VIAGGLID
+768 
-776 EQSEIREAIS
+776 
-786 NGAKYVTT
+786 
-794 SYEKLW
+794 